1 MGNVSVWMWA
11 GFFALV
17 LAMLAVDLGVSRR
30 RTGAMSL
37 RTAAL
42 WSAVWIGTAL
52 LFNLAIYLWRG
63 PEPALEFFTAYLIE
77 KALSV
82 DNLFVFVVIFATFG
96 VPALYQ
102 RRVLF
107 WGVLGA
113 LIMSL
118 VILRTTD
125 ADGWPDAVLMIVG
138 SSLIWMVVKAVFL
151 GWF

>member
-1 MGNVSVWMWA
+1 MGNVSVWMWV

-42 WSAVWIGTAL
+42 WSAVWIGMAL

-63 PEPALEFFTAYLIE
+63 PEPALEFLTAYLIE

-82 DNLFVFVVIFATFG
+82 DNLFVFVVIFSTFG
-96 VPALYQ
+96 VPAALPAPGPLLGCA
-102 RRVLF
+102 RRADHARHLHLR
-107 WGVLGA
+107 GRSA
-113 LIMSL
+113 AASL
-118 VILRTTD
+118 
-125 ADGWPDAVLMIVG
+125 
-138 SSLIWMVVKAVFL
+138 
-151 GWF
+151 